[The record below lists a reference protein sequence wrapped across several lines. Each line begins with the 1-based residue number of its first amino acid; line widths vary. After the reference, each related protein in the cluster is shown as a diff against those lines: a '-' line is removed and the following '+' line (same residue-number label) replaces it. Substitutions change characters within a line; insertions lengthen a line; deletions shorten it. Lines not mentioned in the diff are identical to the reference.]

1 MQHGP
6 CLEFS
11 VADHQFVGRGEWA
24 VAVVEDDESIHA
36 EVCNFAC
43 SAALYNLFTHRL
55 QAGSAQTGDDAGL
68 TRLLCPCAEDLQY
81 MLEGN
86 VPNLPSGQLE
96 ELVAG
101 MQEEVC
107 GKLTRNEGILQL
119 LQTEAA
125 CGART
130 AAHVNGQQSEPY
142 QASAAKRVPFL
153 LMT

>member
-68 TRLLCPCAEDLQY
+68 TRLLCPCADDLQF
-81 MLEGN
+81 MLKGN
-86 VPNLPSGQLE
+86 APSLPLGLLE
-96 ELVAG
+96 ELMTG
-101 MQEEVC
+101 MQAEAG
-107 GKLTRNEGILQL
+107 GKTTPNERALPLQCRGCVRRLDCPAPLESHSRARQTVASYL
-119 LQTEAA
+119 LALRRAQ
-125 CGART
+125 
-130 AAHVNGQQSEPY
+130 
-142 QASAAKRVPFL
+142 
-153 LMT
+153 